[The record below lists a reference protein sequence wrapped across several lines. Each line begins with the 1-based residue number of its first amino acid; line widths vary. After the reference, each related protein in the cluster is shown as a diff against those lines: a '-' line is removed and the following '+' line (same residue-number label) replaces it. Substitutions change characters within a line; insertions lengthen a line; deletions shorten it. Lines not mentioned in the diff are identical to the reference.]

1 MRAWRFLLVFAVAL
15 TLAVVP
21 GRHVVAL
28 QVAPLAHAVVA
39 GTAGATTTDLA
50 SDSHA
55 ALGHARI
62 GHVPPGHDAGAT
74 GLVMVAGCCGVPIL
88 PAAVDYRPVAAQVTW
103 SGPTV
108 AASHGTAA
116 APEPPP
122 PRL

>member
-1 MRAWRFLLVFAVAL
+1 MRIWRFLLVFAMAL
-15 TLAVVP
+15 TLAVAP

-28 QVAPLAHAVVA
+28 QAAPQAHAVVA
-39 GTAGATTTDLA
+39 GTAGATTTDPA
-50 SDSHA
+50 SSSHA

-62 GHVPPGHDAGAT
+62 GHVPPGHDAGPA
-74 GLVMVAGCCGVPIL
+74 GLAMVAGCCGVPTS
-88 PAAVDYRPVAAQVTW
+88 PAAVDYRPVAAPVTW

-108 AASHGTAA
+108 AAARGTAA